1 MIKNEYTEKMNEIKA
16 PQSAVENAVKA
27 ALEADKN
34 RKEVIT
40 VPKKSNIIRLISAAA
55 ACAVVV
61 TGVAVIS
68 NMNSNKRCG
77 SCKYRKYKTR
87 RSRKFRTVANR
98 NK

>member
-40 VPKKSNIIRLISAAA
+40 VPKKSNIIRFISA
-55 ACAVVV
+55 
-61 TGVAVIS
+61 
-68 NMNSNKRCG
+68 K
-77 SCKYRKYKTR
+77 
-87 RSRKFRTVANR
+87 
-98 NK
+98 